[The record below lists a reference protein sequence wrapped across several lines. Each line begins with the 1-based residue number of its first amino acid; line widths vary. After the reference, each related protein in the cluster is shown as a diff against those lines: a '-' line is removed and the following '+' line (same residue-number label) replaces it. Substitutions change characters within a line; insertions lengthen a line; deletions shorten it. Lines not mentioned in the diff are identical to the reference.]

1 LPRNNEDRFTAAEPE
16 TAPTSQTTQTTPEA
30 PPQREPL
37 SFVVPTEFVD
47 LPSSGKFY
55 PPTHPLHSQEHVEVR
70 YMTAKEEDI
79 LTSQSLLEKGVAL
92 DRLITN
98 LLVDKQIKVDSLLVG
113 DKSAI
118 LIAARRSGY
127 GDTYETDITCPA
139 CNSNQ
144 HSSYDL
150 GVTHTHRGGTE
161 EAEGDEEI
169 TLNVNG
175 NFVVTLPSNPV
186 TIEFKLL
193 TGKDEVTL
201 IKAAEHR
208 RKKKLE
214 ERMVTDQLNLMI
226 VSINEYTDPSLI
238 SKFVDTMTLA
248 DTKYLR
254 NIYHQ
259 VNPNIQLKEV
269 FVCDECDHS
278 DEIIFPFTTDFFWPQ
293 R

>member
-1 LPRNNEDRFTAAEPE
+1 MPRNNEDRL
-16 TAPTSQTTQTTPEA
+16 TAPQPDTAPLPQATQETH
-30 PPQREPL
+30 PQSDPF
-37 SFVVPTEFVD
+37 SFVVPTEFVN
-47 LPSSGKFY
+47 LPSLGKFY
-55 PPTHPLHSQEHVEVR
+55 PPSHPLHNQEHVEVR

-79 LTSQSLLEKGVAL
+79 LTSQSLLEKGLAL

-98 LLVDKQIKVDSLLVG
+98 LVVDKRVKVDSLLVG

-127 GDTYETDITCPA
+127 GDIYETDITCPL
-139 CNSNQ
+139 CNNTQ
-144 HSSYDL
+144 HSAYDL
-150 GVTHTHRGGTE
+150 GVTHTHRGGAE
-161 EAEGDEEI
+161 ENELDDEATI
-169 TLNVNG
+169 NVRG
-175 NFVVTLPSNPV
+175 NFVVTLPANPV
-186 TIEFKLL
+186 AVEFKLL

-201 IKAAEHR
+201 IKVAEQR
-208 RKKKLE
+208 RKKKLV

-238 SKFVDTMTLA
+238 SKFVDSMTLT

-254 NIYHQ
+254 NIYQ
-259 VNPNIQLKEV
+259 KVNPNIQLKEV
-269 FVCDECDHS
+269 FVCNECDHS

>member
-1 LPRNNEDRFTAAEPE
+1 LPRNNEDRFAAPQPD
-16 TAPTSQTTQTTPEA
+16 TAPPPQATQTTPEA
-30 PPQREPL
+30 PPQSDPL

-47 LPSSGKFY
+47 LPSLGKFY
-55 PPTHPLHSQEHVEVR
+55 PSTHPLHNQEHVEVR

-98 LLVDKQIKVDSLLVG
+98 LLVDKRIKVDSLLVG

-127 GDTYETDITCPA
+127 GDAYETDVTCPA
-139 CNSNQ
+139 CNSSQ

-161 EAEGDEEI
+161 EVEGDEEI

-175 NFVVTLPSNPV
+175 NFVVTLPTNPV
-186 TIEFKLL
+186 AVEFKLL

-201 IKAAEHR
+201 INVAEQR
-208 RKKKLE
+208 RKKKLP

-226 VSINEYTDPSLI
+226 VSINDYTDLNLI

-269 FVCDECDHS
+269 FVCNECDHS